1 MSVQLKVNKPA
12 GPMEATTWD
21 TAKSTTN
28 WEHSRPGLV
37 TLIGKECQLTASFG
51 SYPKR

>member
-12 GPMEATTWD
+12 GPMEEMIWD
-21 TAKSTTN
+21 TRQSTTN
-28 WEHSRPGLV
+28 WEHSRPGLLTV
-37 TLIGKECQLTASFG
+37 IGKECQLTASFG